1 MDSIWPEIVSTLVAA
16 LGLDA
21 DQLSAWQMSLRAA
34 IVYVLG
40 VALIRLGDQRFI
52 GKYSAFDVIMAIMIG
67 SVLSRA
73 ITSPEDFFPKLAAAG
88 VLVVMHYVFAALA
101 FHTTWFGS
109 LVKGNASKLVIDGE
123 IQWEAMKRAYI
134 SERDLKGAL
143 RESAGVDEVS
153 KIKEARLERSGN
165 IIAILKDDA

>member
-1 MDSIWPEIVSTLVAA
+1 MESIWAEVASL

-21 DQLSAWQMSLRAA
+21 DQLSAGQMSLRAA
-34 IVYVLG
+34 LVYVIG
-40 VALIRLGDQRFI
+40 VAMVRLGDQRFI

-88 VLVVMHYVFAALA
+88 VLVVMHYAFAALA
-101 FHTTWFGS
+101 FHTTWFGA

-143 RESAGVDEVS
+143 RESAGVEEVS
-153 KIKEARLERSGN
+153 RVKEARLERSGN

>member
-1 MDSIWPEIVSTLVAA
+1 MGSIWAEVVNL

-21 DQLSAWQMSLRAA
+21 DQLNAWQMSLRAA
-34 IVYVLG
+34 LVYVIG
-40 VALIRLGDQRFI
+40 VAMVRLGDQRFI
-52 GKYSAFDVIMAIMIG
+52 GKFSAFDVIMAIMIG

-73 ITSPEDFFPKLAAAG
+73 ITNPEAFFPKLAAAV

-123 IQWEAMKRAYI
+123 IQWDAMRRAYI
-134 SERDLKGAL
+134 SEKDLKGAL
-143 RESAGVDEVS
+143 RENAGVNDVS
-153 KIKEARLERSGN
+153 KVKEARLERSGN
-165 IIAILKDDA
+165 IIAILKDD